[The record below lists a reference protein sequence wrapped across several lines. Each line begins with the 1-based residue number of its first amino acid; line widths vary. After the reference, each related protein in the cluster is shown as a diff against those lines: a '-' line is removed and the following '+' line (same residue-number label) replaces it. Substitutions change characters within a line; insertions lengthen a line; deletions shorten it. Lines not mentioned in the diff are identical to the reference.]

1 MAQPR
6 DASLD
11 PLAILASLGVVDAT
25 RLVPISG
32 GQDTAVWRVERPG
45 GPCALRVFR
54 PEQRPVCDWEVAAM
68 AAAAAGGIP
77 VPAVYAQGLWRN
89 RPALLL
95 SWCRGRPLASEL
107 AARPWRLWSL
117 GVAFGRRHAAIH
129 ALQAPPALQQA
140 PSWLERLGPP
150 EAGDAAAARLRAAL
164 ATLSRR
170 DALLHLDYHPLNVLA
185 DGRQITAILDWAN
198 ARAGDPR
205 ADLARTYTLLRL
217 APWPPSHGLRSLA
230 VAAVRRLF
238 ERAWRHGYQL
248 ASGFAFDPSQ
258 LAPYYAWAGRWLERE
273 LMRRL
278 DPSAAGWI
286 EPRDLL
292 RIRRWNA
299 YWLCQ
304 AG

>member
-1 MAQPR
+1 M
-6 DASLD
+6 
-11 PLAILASLGVVDAT
+11 VDAT

-45 GPCALRVFR
+45 GPCALRFFR
-54 PEQRPVCDWEVAAM
+54 PEQRPICDWEVAAM

-77 VPAVYAQGLWRN
+77 VPTVYAQSLWRD
-89 RPALLL
+89 
-95 SWCRGRPLASEL
+95 RPLAREL
-107 AARPWRLWSL
+107 AARPWRTWSL
-117 GVAFGRRHAAIH
+117 GFAFGRLHAAIH

-150 EAGDAAAARLRAAL
+150 EAGDAADTRLRAAL

-170 DALLHLDYHPLNVLA
+170 DALLHLDYHPLNVLVN
-185 DGRQITAILDWAN
+185 GRQITAVLDWAN

-217 APWPPSHGLRSLA
+217 APWPPRHSLRSLA
-230 VAAVRRLF
+230 VAAARRLF
-238 ERAWRHGYQL
+238 ERAWRHGYHR

-278 DPSAAGWI
+278 SPSTAGWI

-292 RIRRWNA
+292 RIRRWTA
-299 YWLCQ
+299 YWLRQ